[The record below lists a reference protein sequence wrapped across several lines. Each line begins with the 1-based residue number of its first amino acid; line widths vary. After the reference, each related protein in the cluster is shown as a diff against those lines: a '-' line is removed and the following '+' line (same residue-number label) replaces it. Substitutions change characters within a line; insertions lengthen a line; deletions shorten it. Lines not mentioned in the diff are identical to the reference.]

1 LWEVGDNVK
10 YSVNNSQTISIGGT
24 EGERTLL
31 AVKVRYEDEETNIDH
46 TKVFE
51 FDVSISD
58 ADIQAQIEQYG
69 RDLKTNTTKVRV
81 VALEGSII

>member
-1 LWEVGDNVK
+1 MI
-10 YSVNNSQTISIGGT
+10 YSVVNSQTVSIGDNPT
-24 EGERTLL
+24 ERTLL
-31 AVKVRYEDEETNIDH
+31 AVKVKYVDEVESIDH
-46 TKVFE
+46 SKVFE

-69 RDLKTNTTKVRV
+69 RDLKSNTAKVRV